1 MSASI
6 DAWRHALSAFL
17 LAGLGL
23 LGCQK
28 RPSSAECDR
37 LLDHYVELL
46 VQSDRPGT
54 PGVELLRLQKETRA
68 KAGQDRAFQTCSSDV
83 SRSQYECAM
92 SATSADRVEQCLL
105 F

>member
-6 DAWRHALSAFL
+6 ESGARALPAL
-17 LAGLGL
+17 VLAGLAMV
-23 LGCQK
+23 GCQK
-28 RPSSAECDR
+28 HLSSAECDR

-54 PGVELLRLQKETRA
+54 SPVELLKLQKETRA
-68 KAGQDRAFQTCSSDV
+68 KAAQDRAFQSCSSEV

-92 SATSADRVEQCLL
+92 LATTADKIEQCLL

>member
-6 DAWRHALSAFL
+6 EPGRRALVLASAV
-17 LAGLGL
+17 LAGIV
-23 LGCQK
+23 GCQK
-28 RPSSAECDR
+28 RLSSLECDR

-54 PGVELLRLQKETRA
+54 SAVELLKLQKETRA
-68 KAGQDRAFQTCSSDV
+68 KAGRDRAFQSCSSDV
-83 SRSQYECAM
+83 SRSQYDCAM
-92 SATSADRVEQCLL
+92 SATSADKVEQCVL